1 MALHIGLI
9 SGTSTDAV
17 DAAIVDVNPDRVAC
31 IACHSEP
38 IPESL
43 GSALRSVIDSPLIDR
58 TTFWQLDVRVGELF
72 AQATRAL
79 LEKAGVDA
87 SEVRAIGSH
96 GQTVL
101 HAPQA
106 EFPCTVQIGD
116 PNIIAERTGIT
127 TVADLRRRD
136 LAAGGQ
142 GAPLAP
148 AFHAAVFHTRDHDR
162 VVINIGGIGN
172 LTRLPADDSLSVSG
186 FDTGPGN
193 TLMDVWAGR
202 IRGVAMDAGGVWAR
216 SGQCHQRLLE
226 LLKTEPYFALA
237 PPKSTGRE
245 LFNLVWLDAFLTRLG
260 EEVTPEDVQRT
271 LCELT
276 AVTIVEAIARHAP
289 DTREVLV
296 CGGGVHN
303 ALTMERLAEHLHP
316 VDVRSTQ
323 SIGFDPDWVEA
334 AAFAW
339 LAARTMDG
347 IPGNLPTVTGASHP
361 VILGGIYAG
370 G

>member
-17 DAAIVDVNPDRVAC
+17 DAAIVDVNPDRVEL
-31 IACHSEP
+31 IACHGEP

-43 GSALRSVIDSPLIDR
+43 KTALRAAIDNQLIDR
-58 TTFWQLDVRVGELF
+58 SAFWQLDVRVGELF
-72 AQATRAL
+72 ARAASAL

-96 GQTVL
+96 GQTVF
-101 HAPQA
+101 HAPDA

-148 AFHAAVFHTRDHDR
+148 AFHAAVFRTADHDR
-162 VVINIGGIGN
+162 VVVNIGGIGN
-172 LTRLPADDSLSVSG
+172 LTLLPADETLPATG

-202 IRGVAMDAGGVWAR
+202 IRGVAMDTDGVWAR
-216 SGQCHQRLLE
+216 SGKCHQQLLE
-226 LLKTEPYFALA
+226 LLQTEPYFAVA

-245 LFNLVWLDAFLTRLG
+245 LFNLSWLDGNLARLG
-260 EEVTPEDVQRT
+260 EEVADEDVQRT

-276 AVTIVEAIARHAP
+276 VVTIAEAITKHAP
-289 DTREVLV
+289 EASEVLI

-303 ALTMERLAEHLHP
+303 PLTMERLTERLRP
-316 VDVRSTQ
+316 IDVGST
-323 SIGFDPDWVEA
+323 SSVGFDPDWVEA

-347 IPGNLPTVTGASHP
+347 LPGNLPAVSGANHP
-361 VILGGIYAG
+361 VILGGIYTA
-370 G
+370 